1 MKIFIR
7 FLLIIILIISLGILG
22 YRAVYDFNLIR
33 NGDTFIVQKS
43 TPDGYDFLLR
53 IPRGYNDYSG
63 KQPLLIYLH
72 GAGESGKDIN
82 TLKNKDPYFFSQKTL
97 KNQETACFP
106 FICVTPVCDTKRWE
120 PYRVITML
128 DQVLSETKYR
138 FQIDQ
143 SRIYLTGY
151 SMGGFGTFE
160 TAMEYSERFAAIVPV
175 AGGGEPDRAIKLR
188 HLATWVF
195 HGDNDQT
202 VPLPSSELVVKT
214 MQKLNHSNVRLTIIK
229 DGGHGI
235 AENVYSRSELYSW
248 LLRQKLFDDRTRS
261 NSGDF
266 INSRPSR

>member
-1 MKIFIR
+1 MKILIR
-7 FLLIIILIISLGILG
+7 FLLIVILIVSLCILG

-33 NGDTFIVQKS
+33 SGGTFVIQKS

-72 GAGESGKDIN
+72 GTGESGKDIN
-82 TLKNKDPYFFSQKTL
+82 TLKNKDPYFLSQKIF
-97 KNQETACFP
+97 KDQETALFP

-120 PYRVITML
+120 PYRVIAML

-138 FQIDQ
+138 FQIDP

-160 TAMEYSERFAAIVPV
+160 TAMEYPERFAAIVPV
-175 AGGGEPDRAIKLR
+175 AGGGEPDRAIKLQ
-188 HLATWVF
+188 HVATWVF

-202 VPLPSSELVVKT
+202 VPLASSDLVVKS
-214 MQKLNHSNVRLTIIK
+214 MQKLNHRNVRLTTIK

-235 AENVYSRSELYSW
+235 AEKVYSRSELYSW
-248 LLRQKLFDDRTRS
+248 LLRQKLFNDRTGS
-261 NSGDF
+261 NSGNF
-266 INSRPSR
+266 VNSRPSR